1 MALED
6 DLADHIRK
14 SGSGDGEPGDSG
26 MYAGIFAFALL
37 FFIIGFVVGMP
48 SVHDTNYKSLYEKSV
63 CESKGLQV
71 GKLEDITVCLNPET
85 KAVYKIELP
94 TVKKDK

>member
-1 MALED
+1 MAD
-6 DLADHIRK
+6 DL
-14 SGSGDGEPGDSG
+14 GST
-26 MYAGIFAFALL
+26 GIDTDDVDKFERRCGFWAAVIFTALVAFATGNE
-37 FFIIGFVVGMP
+37 IGSP
-48 SVHDTNYKSLYEKSV
+48 SATTLAYKGLYERSV

-71 GKLEDITVCLNPET
+71 GTLDKITVCLNPET

>member
-1 MALED
+1 ME
-6 DLADHIRK
+6 
-14 SGSGDGEPGDSG
+14 
-26 MYAGIFAFALL
+26 IFAIVILAITFMLG
-37 FFIIGFVVGMP
+37 FGIGSSDNEDGK
-48 SVHDTNYKSLYEKSV
+48 YKKLYEQSV

-71 GKLEDITVCLNPET
+71 GKLENITVCLNPET